1 MATIRKIKL
10 TDLQVNTENYRF
22 EPVASQK
29 EAIDTMV
36 QDQGD
41 KLYRLAEHIIINGLN
56 PNDKIQTVIS
66 SHDKTKYNVVEGNRR
81 TVALKLINNPDII
94 DQKSHV
100 ALKKKFRKLHD
111 NNKSSIAKIVECTVY
126 DSPAE
131 ADKWIKLKHA
141 GQLDGI
147 GTVVWNAQQ
156 VDRFE
161 ERVEGKSSIVL
172 QTIKLL
178 EKSSDTPSE
187 VKSNLK
193 KLKSSNLERL
203 VSDPNVRDFLGLEVN
218 NGILQSYVE
227 QKEVIKGIIHIVKD
241 LLDPNFKVN
250 KIYTKDDRA
259 DYLKK
264 IPKAGVPDIKKK
276 SPKPW
281 QLNGP
286 SDPTPSPKP
295 KPRPNP
301 KDRNKLIPKSC
312 ALKINNPK
320 VNSLYHELQKL
331 LVDRFTNVAAIAFRA
346 FIEFS
351 MDCYIESNKITT
363 TKDGKKTI
371 DKYSPFITK
380 IIEVSNH
387 LEANKFAD
395 KHLCK
400 GIRSAANNSD
410 DLLGI
415 DTLHAYVHNAKF
427 SAIPKNMI
435 ITWDNIQP
443 FIEKVWVN
451 IK

>member
-1 MATIRKIKL
+1 MATTTKINL
-10 TDLQVNTENYRF
+10 TNLQVNTENYRF

-41 KLYRLAEHIIINGLN
+41 KLYRLAEHIVINGLN
-56 PNDKIQTVIS
+56 PNDRIQTVVS
-66 SHDKTKYNVVEGNRR
+66 SHDKSKYNVVEGNRR
-81 TVALKLINNPDII
+81 IVALKLLNNPDII
-94 DQKSHV
+94 DHSRHI
-100 ALKKKFRKLHD
+100 ALKKKFKKLHD
-111 NNKSSIAKIVECTVY
+111 GNKSSIIKIAECKVY

-147 GTVVWNAQQ
+147 GTVTWNAQQ

-161 ERVEGKSSIVL
+161 EKVEGKSSIVL

-178 EKSSDTPSE
+178 EKSAETPAE

-193 KLKSSNLERL
+193 NLKSSNLERL

-218 NGILQSYVE
+218 NGILQSHVE
-227 QKEVIKGIIHIVKD
+227 KKEVVKGIIHIVKD

-250 KIYTKDDRA
+250 KIYTKEDRA
-259 DYLKK
+259 DYLNK
-264 IPKAGVPDIKKK
+264 IPKTSSPDIKKK
-276 SPKPW
+276 SAKPW

-286 SDPTPSPKP
+286 STPTPTPKP
-295 KPRPNP
+295 KPIP

-331 LVDRFTNVAAIAFRA
+331 LVDKFTNVTAIAFRA

-351 MDCYIESNKITT
+351 MDCYIETNKIAT
-363 TKDGKKTI
+363 TKGGKKTI
-371 DKYSPFITK
+371 DKYSPFKTK
-380 IIEVSNH
+380 IIEVANH
-387 LEANKFAD
+387 LEVNKFAD

-400 GIRSAANNSD
+400 GIRSAANNKD

-443 FIEKVWVN
+443 FIEEVWAN